1 MDFVMRL
8 SSFCLSLFQIF
19 YKHNPYVL
27 DLNGLFATFPLI
39 GEFKSIIARR
49 RSQWFSFFVKIMSQW
64 THKLTFTTALFCI
77 LGNKIII
84 VISGH
89 FRPLELLG
97 AILLSYLRNTVLNLG
112 KRKDQLRTNQPFYF
126 NFIAE
131 KNCQRDFAWQQWRQ
145 RLKWSTIIDKILL
158 PDWSSSFPR
167 IPGAATRTER
177 DVSLAKQK

>member
-1 MDFVMRL
+1 
-8 SSFCLSLFQIF
+8 
-19 YKHNPYVL
+19 
-27 DLNGLFATFPLI
+27 
-39 GEFKSIIARR
+39 
-49 RSQWFSFFVKIMSQW
+49 MSQW

-131 KNCQRDFAWQQWRQ
+131 KIVKGISRDSNDVNDSNDQQ
-145 RLKWSTIIDKILL
+145 
-158 PDWSSSFPR
+158 
-167 IPGAATRTER
+167 
-177 DVSLAKQK
+177 

>member
-1 MDFVMRL
+1 
-8 SSFCLSLFQIF
+8 
-19 YKHNPYVL
+19 
-27 DLNGLFATFPLI
+27 
-39 GEFKSIIARR
+39 
-49 RSQWFSFFVKIMSQW
+49 MSQW

-131 KNCQRDFAWQQWRQ
+131 KKLSKGFRVTAMT
-145 RLKWSTIIDKILL
+145 STTQMINNN
-158 PDWSSSFPR
+158 
-167 IPGAATRTER
+167 
-177 DVSLAKQK
+177 